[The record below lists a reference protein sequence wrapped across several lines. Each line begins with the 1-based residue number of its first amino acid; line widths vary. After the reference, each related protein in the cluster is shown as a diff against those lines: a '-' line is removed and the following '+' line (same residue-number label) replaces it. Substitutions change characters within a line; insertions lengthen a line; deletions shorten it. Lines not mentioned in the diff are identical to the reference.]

1 MSEARV
7 GDLCVPQNAIG
18 SAGQRVHI
26 LVCDKYLLDVLF
38 KVDVDSFLVVTSVEQ
53 PTQIS
58 TASIGSICK
67 SIRKQT
73 GVQDTGKHA
82 VHQVL
87 IASGKHA
94 GMVGYVPS
102 FWLRIVQ
109 PAPLR

>member
-1 MSEARV
+1 MREAQV
-7 GDLCVPQNAIG
+7 GDLCVPQNAISG
-18 SAGQRVHI
+18 AGQRGHI
-26 LVCDKYLLDVLF
+26 LVCDKDLLDVLF

-58 TASIGSICK
+58 TMSIRSICK

-73 GVQDTGKHA
+73 GVQDTGRHK

-87 IASGKHA
+87 IASGQHA

-102 FWLRIVQ
+102 FWLQVEV
-109 PAPLR
+109 PAQAR